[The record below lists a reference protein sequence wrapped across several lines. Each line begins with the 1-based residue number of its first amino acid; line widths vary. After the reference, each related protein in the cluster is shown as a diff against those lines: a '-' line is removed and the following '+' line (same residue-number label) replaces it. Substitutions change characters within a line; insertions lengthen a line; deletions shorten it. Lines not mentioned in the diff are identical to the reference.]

1 MIGMTLENRRSL
13 PESLNHLR
21 LNSIRT
27 DVKFVFPLEPSSPP
41 LEAHRFLLAA
51 RSTVFETMF
60 YGSMPE
66 GEEVRIDDTEREI
79 YDNMLRYEKKMVHP
93 VSGT

>member
-27 DVKFVFPLEPSSPP
+27 DVKFVFPHEPSSPP

-66 GEEVRIDDTEREI
+66 GEEVRVDDTEREI